1 VKRQA
6 DPLIVRP
13 GVTGRPVV
21 TGHSAAPTRALRAA
35 LSSGA
40 EPATGRAADQQNRA
54 PLEVEL
60 EIGARARRAGRRI
73 AASLAAARSGLAAGQ
88 AVVLPVVRVAGPA
101 VVQVQAPNATLA
113 ANQSRH
119 ASKQPGRSQRWAFK
133 SAHGPTADSMTR
145 SACSPTVTGASSSLT
160 GEEMAA
166 AQSALRYFR
175 TGGARHSRDEEE
187 SLFPRLR
194 ADSAG
199 DSLARLEALEDDH
212 HEAADLHEI
221 VEELYSAWMANGRL
235 DREQDRRLRASAD
248 RLTAL
253 YQAHIEVEE
262 SVVFPRAAELL
273 DRATIA
279 AMGEEFRARRA

>member
-1 VKRQA
+1 MGIQ
-6 DPLIVRP
+6 
-13 GVTGRPVV
+13 
-21 TGHSAAPTRALRAA
+21 
-35 LSSGA
+35 
-40 EPATGRAADQQNRA
+40 
-54 PLEVEL
+54 
-60 EIGARARRAGRRI
+60 IGARPDSGFDDPIGMLTDCHRRI
-73 AASLAAARSGLAAGQ
+73 EQFLKILATVAERAS
-88 AVVLPVVRVAGPA
+88 GP
-101 VVQVQAPNATLA
+101 N
-113 ANQSRH
+113 
-119 ASKQPGRSQRWAFK
+119 
-133 SAHGPTADSMTR
+133 
-145 SACSPTVTGASSSLT
+145 LT